1 MKLIAID
8 LDGTLLHSDHKI
20 SRENAEAIKF
30 AQNLGIEVSI
40 CTGRYYADAKAL
52 IDEAGIKT
60 HIISNNGASVCSKDG
75 EFLETFE
82 LDSSAL
88 KDAVDWLERND
99 YFYEIENDFNNMYL
113 DTAFDTLKDDFYR
126 AKDKYNYSDDLHLNI
141 VGALQ
146 SQANKLVLS
155 SAEEILSVEDK
166 PLNLQVVTFDQ
177 DKRQKAMDYC
187 NSKPEF
193 ATFASTD
200 YNFEVTQSITS
211 KGHALKCLASH
222 LNVSLDETMAIGDS
236 FNDLSMLKVAHYSI
250 AMGNAREEIKK
261 LCSFTTLKNTENGVA
276 HAIHTY
282 IKKLNLYV

>member
-1 MKLIAID
+1 M
-8 LDGTLLHSDHKI
+8 
-20 SRENAEAIKF
+20 
-30 AQNLGIEVSI
+30 
-40 CTGRYYADAKAL
+40 
-52 IDEAGIKT
+52 
-60 HIISNNGASVCSKDG
+60 
-75 EFLETFE
+75 
-82 LDSSAL
+82 
-88 KDAVDWLERND
+88 
-99 YFYEIENDFNNMYL
+99 
-113 DTAFDTLKDDFYR
+113 
-126 AKDKYNYSDDLHLNI
+126 
-141 VGALQ
+141 
-146 SQANKLVLS
+146 LS
-155 SAEEILSVEDK
+155 SAEDIFSIEDK

-222 LNVSLDETMAIGDS
+222 LNISLDETMAIGDS

-250 AMGNAREEIKK
+250 AMGNARDEIKN

-282 IKKLNLYV
+282 IKKLNLSA